1 MKKKDFLKKLRYIL
15 LVAAI
20 SAIWLIAG
28 GCGKKQKELN
38 MNKYVNIL
46 FTGYDGYGTIICN
59 IDIDKIE
66 DDYGDLLPD
75 DFTRNLVRAC
85 SSDKRDGLSNKDIV
99 KVLWNQKVMDYL
111 SKECDKF
118 TLKYEDMEVEVKD
131 LKEVDKID
139 IFSDLKV
146 EYSGIAPN
154 VSATCTSKMYPEV
167 NFQIDKSENLGS
179 GDTITVSIPEDII
192 DEAFIKKYNGVPA
205 EMSKTFTVGD
215 VPRYADKLADIPED
229 IMKQMDAQAQDD
241 INAGAANWNEKV
253 SLDSI
258 KFIGNYFLT
267 PKTSED
273 SGNILYLVYEI
284 TSTNPNETITFYR
297 WYKYSNIIILE
308 DGKCSVDV
316 MDYKKTTGNY
326 SWGFEDGDIVWSPK
340 NDENGYWYVGYKS
353 IDSLFKKCVTAYVD
367 KWKYESNI
375 E

>member
-46 FTGYDGYGTIICN
+46 FTGYDGYGTIICD